1 MKLHCFICATVVF
14 PNDPDAELQHHNYFL
29 HAQVAALQKTGVQLT
44 LIQNGCEFPSL
55 GIPVIRNPIPKSVGY
70 NYLLCDANCAGDY
83 WVFLPEDCR
92 ITPNGWAAIRKR
104 EGRACFSMAKDPKC
118 FVCRKGIFDSLGPE
132 ARAAAD
138 LNFLG
143 KEIAHLL
150 VRGELD
156 KHGFHCITP
165 HWTQVSKAPPL
176 WANEYFELIPGEH
189 PNANILRRMP
199 TLDQYGVRE
208 YKARPSKTEEL
219 YTKIVRE
226 NMERLASDAISC
238 GSLVSKYGPMLTEVP
253 YDPSNM

>member
-1 MKLHCFICATVVF
+1 MRLHCFICATVVF
-14 PNDPDAELQHHNYFL
+14 PNSPEADLQHHNYFL

-83 WVFLPEDCR
+83 WVFLPEDSR
-92 ITPNGWAAIRKR
+92 ITANGWEAIRKR
-104 EGRACFSMAKDPKC
+104 DGQPCFTIAKDPKC
-118 FVCRKGIFDSLGPE
+118 LVCRKGIFEGLAPE
-132 ARAAAD
+132 VRATCD

-143 KEIAHLL
+143 KEIGPLL

-165 HWTQVSKAPPL
+165 HWTQVSKEPPL
-176 WANEYFELIPGEH
+176 WANEYIEMIPGGH

-199 TLDQYGVRE
+199 SLDQYGVRE
-208 YKARPSKTEEL
+208 YKARPSKIEEL
-219 YTKIVRE
+219 YTKIVRD
-226 NMERLASDAISC
+226 NIERLATEAIEC
-238 GSLVSKYGPMLTEVP
+238 RSLISKYGPIFTEVP
-253 YDPSNM
+253 HDPRTL